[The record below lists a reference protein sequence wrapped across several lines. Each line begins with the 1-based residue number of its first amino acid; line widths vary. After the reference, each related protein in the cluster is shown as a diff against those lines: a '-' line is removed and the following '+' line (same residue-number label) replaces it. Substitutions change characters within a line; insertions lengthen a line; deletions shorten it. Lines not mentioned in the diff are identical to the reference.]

1 MKVIVERKTFLVK
14 LEGEQGGTWCSITE
28 HSRGSDFVLGFEK
41 EAVGWMIK
49 HLTKA
54 IEMEGHLEGEEGR
67 GWENIRRALSSMSFA
82 KVVSGKGSREGG
94 LMSVG
99 RWARAVVCEC
109 IKDRVNWVEVGRVVA
124 RKLGKKGVVTIVP
137 FSGGKGVFFVET
149 TEEALF
155 LQDLRKLRV
164 EGRISVQMRRMV
176 AEGKCLKYVLRPS
189 MTLNLKKKQE
199 GVVQQRWEMGIEP
212 CLAID
217 FEIKDI
223 LIIYLFCA
231 PFLFFLFV
239 WYLTFTQIPKK
250 VNWEQYIPKG
260 SEQWEWQMAVSN
272 LFDER
277 PIWPKG
283 ALTERLLDK
292 GLNVGDYTLRRLL
305 FRTAYYFSNGPFLR
319 FWIRKGY
326 DPRKN
331 PDSCM

>member
-14 LEGEQGGTWCSITE
+14 LEGEQGGTWCSIIE
-28 HSRGSDFVLGFEK
+28 HSRGADFVLGFEK

-54 IEMEGHLEGEEGR
+54 IEMEGHLGFNRKFRGKRCAHLMEVGFNDYGRFIRISEFATKRRYYCLIIPEGEEGR
-67 GWENIRRALSSMSFA
+67 GWENIRRALSSMLVVPSSNTVEKGKQHRGEGFSQSHVGPLHRSFA

-164 EGRISVQMRRMV
+164 EGRISVQMRRW
-176 AEGKCLKYVLRPS
+176 S
-189 MTLNLKKKQE
+189 
-199 GVVQQRWEMGIEP
+199 
-212 CLAID
+212 
-217 FEIKDI
+217 
-223 LIIYLFCA
+223 
-231 PFLFFLFV
+231 
-239 WYLTFTQIPKK
+239 PKE
-250 VNWEQYIPKG
+250 N
-260 SEQWEWQMAVSN
+260 A
-272 LFDER
+272 
-277 PIWPKG
+277 
-283 ALTERLLDK
+283 
-292 GLNVGDYTLRRLL
+292 
-305 FRTAYYFSNGPFLR
+305 
-319 FWIRKGY
+319 
-326 DPRKN
+326 
-331 PDSCM
+331 